1 MTCRSGRSVGFIFV
15 AFPCHKDARSPARQA
30 GGSEGEPEGTAPQ
43 QPPQLGTPPPPASFT
58 HARTNAPAPPSRP
71 FRHCKEQ
78 PVAHAHSEEAVVRG
92 ERRVPPP
99 PPRPLPK
106 ALGCFRSSPA
116 PPPPPFPAP
125 SPLAWAP
132 QSRRRG
138 GRRWK
143 MAAGIGGEA
152 AAAAA
157 AAAAVMQK
165 RPSAASARAGVD
177 RG

>member
-1 MTCRSGRSVGFIFV
+1 MTCRSGQSVGFIFV

-30 GGSEGEPEGTAPQ
+30 GGSEEEPEGTAPSA
-43 QPPQLGTPPPPASFT
+43 PPPPAAFT

-78 PVAHAHSEEAVVRG
+78 PAAHAHSEEAVARG
-92 ERRVPPP
+92 ERRVVPPL
-99 PPRPLPK
+99 PRPLPK

-157 AAAAVMQK
+157 AVVMQK